1 MLLALENDFGKDN
14 ASCNFTDQTLF
25 IYADYANEF
34 NLKIILLDVLDFYI
48 FE

>member
-1 MLLALENDFGKDN
+1 MLLALENDFGKDS

-25 IYADYANEF
+25 FYVDYANEF